1 MIAASDSAARPVSSL
16 PLNWLILLGG
26 LVAIGPLST
35 DMYLPA
41 FPAMARDL
49 GGRPGAMA
57 YTLASYFVGLALGQL
72 VYGPVSDRFGRRRP
86 FLAGLALYVV
96 ASLGCA
102 LAGSV
107 ESLVAW
113 RFLQA
118 LGGCSSMVIVRAV
131 VRDRCE
137 AREAAKAFSMLILV
151 MGVTPL
157 LAPLLGGWMGVNLG
171 WRSIFWFMLL
181 FGALSLLAVGFGL
194 PETHDTRHE
203 PPLRPGRILADYAS
217 LLASRAFLG
226 YTLVGGFG
234 FAGMFAYIANSPFVL
249 IELHGVR
256 PESFGWLFGVIAFGY
271 VAASQINARLL
282 NVAPPTRLLRVAVR
296 GPALAGLLLA
306 LGEPLVGPSLPWV
319 MAGFFVYVASMG
331 FIGPNAA
338 AAALATHGQM
348 AGKASALMGSL
359 QFGLATLAGGLV
371 GLWHDGGTRPLV
383 VIMALGGIGAWLAL
397 RWVEARL
404 PRGRRP
410 RP

>member
-1 MIAASDSAARPVSSL
+1 MILASDSAARLVSSL

-72 VYGPVSDRFGRRRP
+72 FYGPVSDRFGRRRP

-102 LAGSV
+102 LAGSA

-171 WRSIFWFMLL
+171 WLTRAAAPRWPD
-181 FGALSLLAVGFGL
+181 GGQGVG
-194 PETHDTRHE
+194 
-203 PPLRPGRILADYAS
+203 S
-217 LLASRAFLG
+217 MSRRG
-226 YTLVGGFG
+226 
-234 FAGMFAYIANSPFVL
+234 
-249 IELHGVR
+249 
-256 PESFGWLFGVIAFGY
+256 
-271 VAASQINARLL
+271 
-282 NVAPPTRLLRVAVR
+282 APPP
-296 GPALAGLLLA
+296 GPPSPALKHH
-306 LGEPLVGPSLPWV
+306 SCRR
-319 MAGFFVYVASMG
+319 ASMG
-331 FIGPNAA
+331 LSPP
-338 AAALATHGQM
+338 
-348 AGKASALMGSL
+348 GSS
-359 QFGLATLAGGLV
+359 
-371 GLWHDGGTRPLV
+371 RRSR
-383 VIMALGGIGAWLAL
+383 
-397 RWVEARL
+397 RW
-404 PRGRRP
+404 RP
-410 RP
+410 RRRRTAD

>member
-1 MIAASDSAARPVSSL
+1 MILASDSAARLVSSL

-35 DMYLPA
+35 DMYL
-41 FPAMARDL
+41 FVFFAMARDL

-72 VYGPVSDRFGRRRP
+72 FYGPVSDRFGRRRP

-102 LAGSV
+102 LAGSA

-181 FGALSLLAVGFGL
+181 FGALSLLAVGLRLQL
-194 PETHDTRHE
+194 PLSICE
-203 PPLRPGRILADYAS
+203 A
-217 LLASRAFLG
+217 
-226 YTLVGGFG
+226 
-234 FAGMFAYIANSPFVL
+234 
-249 IELHGVR
+249 
-256 PESFGWLFGVIAFGY
+256 
-271 VAASQINARLL
+271 
-282 NVAPPTRLLRVAVR
+282 
-296 GPALAGLLLA
+296 PALR
-306 LGEPLVGPSLPWV
+306 
-319 MAGFFVYVASMG
+319 
-331 FIGPNAA
+331 
-338 AAALATHGQM
+338 
-348 AGKASALMGSL
+348 KC
-359 QFGLATLAGGLV
+359 
-371 GLWHDGGTRPLV
+371 
-383 VIMALGGIGAWLAL
+383 
-397 RWVEARL
+397 ARTKKNW
-404 PRGRRP
+404 
-410 RP
+410 